1 MSAPMTPMKH
11 RIANEEEIRSS
22 EALNASLNCLDLIE
36 RPQGRDLKICDGSAL
51 IYCISL
57 VQDLLD
63 REEEEE
69 EKARRA

>member
-1 MSAPMTPMKH
+1 MTPMKH
-11 RIANEEEIRSS
+11 HIAKEQEIRSS

-36 RPQGRDLKICDGSAL
+36 RPQGRDLISCDGNAL

-57 VQDLLD
+57 LQDLLD
-63 REEEEE
+63 KEEEE

>member
-1 MSAPMTPMKH
+1 MKH
-11 RIANEEEIRSS
+11 HIAKEEENRSS

-36 RPQGRDLKICDGSAL
+36 RPQGRDLISCDGNAL

-57 VQDLLD
+57 LQNLLD